1 VSTIEADSDA
11 FRTIEGD
18 KAFRGLTPLTLGFVR
33 IATSKPI
40 TDALICR
47 GKKRRADHSLVCQ
60 RRRNEMKR
68 IAITAFALVLPSAA
82 AMGQYPVVD
91 QVAAA
96 LVQKYNSATCA
107 QLAAERQAAAGA
119 PESPMKQRAGAL
131 LQQDAG
137 ARAAFVNKVA
147 PTVVNKMIVCGFI
160 P

>member
-1 VSTIEADSDA
+1 MNRFS
-11 FRTIEGD
+11 
-18 KAFRGLTPLTLGFVR
+18 
-33 IATSKPI
+33 IA
-40 TDALICR
+40 
-47 GKKRRADHSLVCQ
+47 
-60 RRRNEMKR
+60 
-68 IAITAFALVLPSAA
+68 AFALVLSSTA

-96 LVQKYNSATCA
+96 LVQKYNSSSCA
-107 QLAAERQAAAGA
+107 DLAAERQAAAAA